1 MQTTGG
7 HCNMVRK
14 IMKEIDA
21 KRDKRL
27 RVERKMVSVFIILQ
41 L

>member
-1 MQTTGG
+1 
-7 HCNMVRK
+7 MVRK